1 MPFAPMGAFANAGRT
16 RMCRA
21 APAVR
26 VENRPALWYAGRM
39 KTEFSNDREKH
50 HYFSRMSDAQ
60 KLGAFE
66 TMLAWS
72 ECAVF
77 LGGAGVSTE
86 SGIPDFRSKN
96 GLYHKSQKRFSR
108 YSPEYLLSYECLRNE
123 PEVFFDFYRRNLD
136 ARAIQ
141 PNAAH
146 LRLAEWEASGRLA
159 GVVTQNIDGLHQKA
173 GSRNV
178 QEIHG
183 TIWRSHC
190 VSCGAAYGV
199 DFIFDSPD
207 PVPRCPKCGK
217 TVRPDVTL
225 YGEFLPK
232 EAHANALRMIRRAD
246 LLIIGGTS
254 LEVGSAANLA
264 HQYHGKYLVIV
275 NKGKTHMEGMADLVF
290 HDSIG
295 KVLTAVGAG

>member
-1 MPFAPMGAFANAGRT
+1 
-16 RMCRA
+16 
-21 APAVR
+21 
-26 VENRPALWYAGRM
+26 M
-39 KTEFSNDREKH
+39 KTEFASEREKNK
-50 HYFSRMSDAQ
+50 YFRSMTEAQRLDAF
-60 KLGAFE
+60 G
-66 TMLAWS
+66 TMLRWC

-96 GLYHKSQKRFSR
+96 GLYHKTAKRFAR
-108 YSPEYLLSYECLRNE
+108 YQPEYLLSNDCLRNE
-123 PEVFFDFYRRNLD
+123 PEVFFDYYRRNLD
-136 ARAIQ
+136 AQAVQ

-146 LRLAEWEASGRLA
+146 LRLAEWEASGRLE
-159 GVVTQNIDGLHQKA
+159 GIITQNIDGLHQKA
-173 GSRNV
+173 GSKNV

-183 TIWRSHC
+183 TIWKNHC

-199 DFIFDSPD
+199 DFIFDSP
-207 PVPRCPKCGK
+207 RCPKCGGM
-217 TVRPDVTL
+217 VRPDVTL

-232 EAHANALRMIRRAD
+232 EAHSNALHMIRRAD

-254 LEVGSAANLA
+254 LEVGSAAGLA

-275 NKGKTHMEGMADLVF
+275 NKSKTRMEGMADLVF

-295 KVLTAVGAG
+295 KVLSSVDP